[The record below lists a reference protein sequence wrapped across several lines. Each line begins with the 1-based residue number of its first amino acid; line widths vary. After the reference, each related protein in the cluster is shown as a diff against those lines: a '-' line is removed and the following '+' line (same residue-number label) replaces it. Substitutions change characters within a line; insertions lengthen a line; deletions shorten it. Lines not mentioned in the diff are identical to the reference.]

1 MAAAT
6 NQVKN
11 LRASRL
17 WTQAQLA
24 AKAKVNRKTI
34 STVEGSSDW
43 EPSILVQEKI
53 SRAFGLPRDIVFP
66 ADASSNGKKASR

>member
-1 MAAAT
+1 VDQAAP

-24 AKAKVNRKTI
+24 RKAKI
-34 STVEGSSDW
+34 SRRTVGRVEALTW
-43 EPSILVQEKI
+43 EPSILVQEKLA
-53 SRAFGLPRDIVFP
+53 RAFGLPRDIIFP
-66 ADASSNGKKASR
+66 GLPEEVSA